1 MPPSASP
8 ISCATR
14 ASATS
19 PTAAA
24 SAAQEAEPGTTGS
37 SPAAPLAK
45 SRTVSFV
52 LVHPSTDRSLN
63 RGLSFACASDR
74 RSDVA
79 TRASVVRKVSI
90 VARFGL
96 IIPTPLAAPPTRIP
110 PALAVADFGTV
121 SVVMI
126 ARSKPS
132 PPSGASAPIRRGSAS
147 IIGVTW
153 SGSPITPVE
162 HGSTSR
168 GSTRSSAAAAAL
180 VAAASSRPR
189 RPVPAFAWPLFTRT
203 ARPRPVGEPPAP
215 EHHRGGRHRVRREQ
229 PGRRRAGVADQQ
241 RQVRPPA
248 RLEAG
253 RDPGRAEA
261 VGEGDP
267 PAHGYTAV
275 VGSAVASSNP
285 WTRFAFWIACP
296 AAPLI
301 EVVDRT
307 DDHGGA
313 RPRIGDGLQLDRRSC
328 HACAS
333 RRPCRPARGPGRT
346 RGPRTRRRGPR

>member
-1 MPPSASP
+1 M
-8 ISCATR
+8 
-14 ASATS
+14 
-19 PTAAA
+19 
-24 SAAQEAEPGTTGS
+24 
-37 SPAAPLAK
+37 
-45 SRTVSFV
+45 SFV

-63 RGLSFACASDR
+63 RGLSSACASDR

-203 ARPRPVGEPPAP
+203 ARPRP
-215 EHHRGGRHRVRREQ
+215 
-229 PGRRRAGVADQQ
+229 
-241 RQVRPPA
+241 
-248 RLEAG
+248 
-253 RDPGRAEA
+253 
-261 VGEGDP
+261 
-267 PAHGYTAV
+267 
-275 VGSAVASSNP
+275 S
-285 WTRFAFWIACP
+285 
-296 AAPLI
+296 
-301 EVVDRT
+301 
-307 DDHGGA
+307 
-313 RPRIGDGLQLDRRSC
+313 
-328 HACAS
+328 AS
-333 RRPCRPARGPGRT
+333 RRRPSTTGAAAIAFVVNSPAAVVPGSPISNARSGRPLGLRPAEIPAARKPLGKVTPVLTGTPPSSGARSPHPARG
-346 RGPRTRRRGPR
+346 RGSRSGSPARRRP